1 MKVTSIGIVVGM
13 AGLIVLGLFD
23 RSLAVEPHESAA
35 DTRQRLV
42 LAPAHRDMM
51 LAEMRLM
58 LGSVGGILQSLAA
71 GDRPAAEK
79 AARDAGMAGS
89 ADMNPHIKSR
99 LPRQFLDL
107 AMHTH
112 HGFDGLADQIKSGGS
127 QADIIRGLATLTGN
141 CVACHAVYRLDEAR

>member
-1 MKVTSIGIVVGM
+1 M
-13 AGLIVLGLFD
+13 AGLVVLGLFD
-23 RSLAVEPHESAA
+23 RSWAVEPHASAA
-35 DTRQRLV
+35 DTRQRLA
-42 LAPAHRDMM
+42 LAPAQRDMM

-58 LGSVGGILQSLAA
+58 LGSVGGILQGLAA

-89 ADMNPHIKSR
+89 ADMNPHLKSR

-127 QADIIRGLATLTGN
+127 KSDIVRGLANLTGN
-141 CVACHAVYRLDEAR
+141 CVACHAVYRLAEAH